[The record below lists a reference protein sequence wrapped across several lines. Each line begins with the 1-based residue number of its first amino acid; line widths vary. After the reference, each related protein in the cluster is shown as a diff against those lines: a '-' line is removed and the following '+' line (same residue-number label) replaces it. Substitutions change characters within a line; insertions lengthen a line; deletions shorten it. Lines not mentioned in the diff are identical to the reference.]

1 MLNWFKSLNLWI
13 KLSLLIGIIVVS
25 AVGWWLISPLF
36 LEGDTL
42 NEDLPDPNE
51 VTVLYHGTFVKID
64 NTHQGSGLVEIVKTQ
79 DNGTKLLFR
88 DVDIANGPSLVVYL
102 SKKATFGGIR
112 DSAGEYINLGDLPA
126 NIGNFSMNIDN
137 NTELSE
143 FMSVLIWCE
152 PFKVVFTYATLTP
165 VI

>member
-102 SKKATFGGIR
+102 S
-112 DSAGEYINLGDLPA
+112 
-126 NIGNFSMNIDN
+126 
-137 NTELSE
+137 
-143 FMSVLIWCE
+143 
-152 PFKVVFTYATLTP
+152 
-165 VI
+165 